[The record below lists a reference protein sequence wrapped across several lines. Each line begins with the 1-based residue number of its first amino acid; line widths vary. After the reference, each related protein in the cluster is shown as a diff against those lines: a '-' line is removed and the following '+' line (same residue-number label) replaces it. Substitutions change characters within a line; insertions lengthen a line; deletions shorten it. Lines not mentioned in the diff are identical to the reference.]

1 MEIRR
6 WKDQVNAFKELVGKK
21 GKWVSVTRGIFFF
34 NIIEEY
40 ILNNHR
46 IKKVKREVESAEELK
61 VIYG

>member
-1 MEIRR
+1 M
-6 WKDQVNAFKELVGKK
+6 NAFKELVGKK
-21 GKWVSVTRGIFFF
+21 GKRVSVTRGILFFFF